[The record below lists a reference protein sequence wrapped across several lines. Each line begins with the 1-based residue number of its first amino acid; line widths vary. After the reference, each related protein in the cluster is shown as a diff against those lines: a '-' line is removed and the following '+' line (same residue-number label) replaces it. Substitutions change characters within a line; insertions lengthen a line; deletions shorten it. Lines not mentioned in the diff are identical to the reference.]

1 MLATLAACSC
11 LVISIR
17 SCRTLHIIT
26 LITNLPSSCHE
37 SLTAIK
43 FSNSWCIYFGLYIN
57 YWQQREPTI
66 GKPHLGTPNANCSCI
81 FAILSSSIHSL
92 TRHRRSWTYLLRFS
106 TKTDHK
112 VRRCLQSGKCAAI
125 FHCADAQQARKLLP
139 VKILTN
145 RNTFV
150 GILTRSSFRR
160 SKIVWKLLPL
170 WKSVPASCFPAVKL
184 LYCTASCNKINPH

>member
-92 TRHRRSWTYLLRFS
+92 TS
-106 TKTDHK
+106 
-112 VRRCLQSGKCAAI
+112 
-125 FHCADAQQARKLLP
+125 
-139 VKILTN
+139 
-145 RNTFV
+145 
-150 GILTRSSFRR
+150 SSFLNLFTSVFYENWSQSSAMFTIREVYR
-160 SKIVWKLLPL
+160 HFSLRGRTTSKKTTSGQNSD
-170 WKSVPASCFPAVKL
+170 KSEHFCGNFNALFIP
-184 LYCTASCNKINPH
+184 